1 MGDTITNKS
10 DNNDIEMREV
20 NVVLELR
27 MQDAMSEDVLDANSD
42 DVLDAVQEQGAEI
55 ALGPTVSLNTRTSS
69 ILLRF
74 DVLAENDAGIY
85 RKVAE
90 AIEIIEAHTDL
101 RFVSSHMALDT
112 GAEPVGGTLAAC

>member
-1 MGDTITNKS
+1 MRDMIT
-10 DNNDIEMREV
+10 DNSNNHDVEMREV

-27 MQDAMSEDVLDANSD
+27 MQDAMSADVLDANSD
-42 DVLDAVQEQGAEI
+42 DVLDAVQKHGAEI
-55 ALGPTVSLNTRTSS
+55 ALGSTISLNTRTSS

-90 AIEIIEAHTDL
+90 VIEIIEAHTDL

-112 GAEPVGGTLAAC
+112 GAEPVDGALAAC